1 MTDER
6 LGDQLPQAVAR
17 AAAAGA
23 GVIVRHHA
31 SSPAERRAIAAEVL
45 ARGALLGVSRDVALA
60 GQVGAAI
67 VHNPVG
73 DTWGLPFSL
82 AVHDAEQARVAAQRQ
97 PALVFVSPLYATR
110 SHPGAATL
118 GEQAAMKL
126 AELAG
131 CPAVALGGVD
141 REAGER
147 LIEQGWAAWAGIDS
161 WIKT

>member
-6 LGDQLPQAVAR
+6 LGNQLPEAIAR

-31 SSPAERRAIAAEVL
+31 SSHAERRGIAAQVL
-45 ARGALLGVSRDVALA
+45 AHGALLGVSRDVALA
-60 GQVGAAI
+60 VEVGAAI

-73 DTWGLPFSL
+73 DTRGLPFSL
-82 AVHDAEQARVAAQRQ
+82 SVHDADQARAAAQRQ
-97 PALVFVSPLYATR
+97 SALVFVSPIYATR
-110 SHPGAATL
+110 SHPDAAAL

-147 LIEQGWAAWAGIDS
+147 LIEQGWAGWAGIDA
-161 WIKT
+161 WIRT

>member
-6 LGDQLPQAVAR
+6 LGDQLPEAIGR

-31 SSPAERRAIAAEVL
+31 SPAAERRGIAAEVL
-45 ARGALLGVSRDVALA
+45 ARGALLGISRDVALA
-60 GQVGAAI
+60 AQVGAAI

-73 DTWGLPFSL
+73 DTCGLPFSL
-82 AVHDAEQARVAAQRQ
+82 AVHDAEQARAADQRQ
-97 PALVFVSPLYATR
+97 PALVFVSPLFATR
-110 SHPGAATL
+110 SHPGAAAL
-118 GEQAAMKL
+118 GEQAAKWL

-131 CPAVALGGVD
+131 RPAVALGGVD

-147 LIEQGWAAWAGIDS
+147 LIEQGWAGWAGIDA
-161 WIKT
+161 WIRT